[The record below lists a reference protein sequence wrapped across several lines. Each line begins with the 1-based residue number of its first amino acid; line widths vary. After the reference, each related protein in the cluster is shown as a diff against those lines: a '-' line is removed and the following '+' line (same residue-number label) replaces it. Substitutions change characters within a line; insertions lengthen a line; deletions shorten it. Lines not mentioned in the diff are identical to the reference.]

1 MARRTSEARRINPD
15 TDARPLAR
23 SRHHTAPQTATV
35 AFRAIPAE
43 GRHLLTVA
51 AGVECQTACREAADL
66 EDAVRR
72 LLAGSVECGAD
83 GSTAYLC
90 EFALEAA
97 RALRQ
102 ASEGPFQR

>member
-1 MARRTSEARRINPD
+1 MT
-15 TDARPLAR
+15 T
-23 SRHHTAPQTATV
+23 TTATD
-35 AFRAIPAE
+35 FREIPAE

-51 AGVECQTACREAADL
+51 EGIEAATARREAADL

-72 LLAGSVECGAD
+72 LLGGSIESGTE

-97 RALRQ
+97 QALRH
-102 ASEGPFQR
+102 AVDCGG